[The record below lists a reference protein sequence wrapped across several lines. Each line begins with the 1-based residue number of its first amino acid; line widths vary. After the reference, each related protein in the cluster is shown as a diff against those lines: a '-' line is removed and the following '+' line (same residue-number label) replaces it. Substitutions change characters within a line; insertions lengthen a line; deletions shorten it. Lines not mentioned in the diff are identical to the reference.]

1 MTPKYKTN
9 DAYKLS
15 SYFNF
20 QGATISTGTLLLVK
34 LEFVC
39 MSFKDRVKRYR
50 LVLQGGFALDK
61 NELLKTIKIIFVSP
75 SSGNNNNI
83 SS

>member
-1 MTPKYKTN
+1 MTPRYKTK
-9 DAYKLS
+9 DAYRLS

-20 QGATISTGTLLLVK
+20 QGATISMGTLLLVK

-39 MSFKDRVKRYR
+39 MSFKDRPKRFR
-50 LVLQGGFALDK
+50 LVLLGGVALDK